1 MQTATYFDIDSGE
14 RETVF
19 FYMLNAYLHAR
30 IDTQNESDGDEEVN
44 VYMSHLLGSLVDG
57 SFYVRN
63 GDVLA
68 STPVDVLHRIEA
80 DDSDRHKVNVYRGN
94 ADHRLIAFGLF
105 DGWGEH
111 RSVYRRNFTSNEAY
125 LEEARQY
132 YEWAALFSNRLP
144 SKYNG
149 LAVTL
154 EKIATHF
161 DTYLDILAH
170 LGLHYFDLIERL
182 TPGEMYHLERQ
193 AHLAA
198 LPQVAEH
205 ALDRMLDAYNAWKS
219 KPTGEYERVFRE
231 ECERYQEMNP
241 EFEAYMLEA
250 CAA

>member
-105 DGWGEH
+105 
-111 RSVYRRNFTSNEAY
+111 
-125 LEEARQY
+125 
-132 YEWAALFSNRLP
+132 
-144 SKYNG
+144 
-149 LAVTL
+149 
-154 EKIATHF
+154 
-161 DTYLDILAH
+161 
-170 LGLHYFDLIERL
+170 ERL
-182 TPGEMYHLERQ
+182 GRTSISLQAQLHVERGLPRRKPGSTTSG
-193 AHLAA
+193 
-198 LPQVAEH
+198 LPCSAT
-205 ALDRMLDAYNAWKS
+205 ACRRS
-219 KPTGEYERVFRE
+219 ITGWR
-231 ECERYQEMNP
+231 
-241 EFEAYMLEA
+241 
-250 CAA
+250 